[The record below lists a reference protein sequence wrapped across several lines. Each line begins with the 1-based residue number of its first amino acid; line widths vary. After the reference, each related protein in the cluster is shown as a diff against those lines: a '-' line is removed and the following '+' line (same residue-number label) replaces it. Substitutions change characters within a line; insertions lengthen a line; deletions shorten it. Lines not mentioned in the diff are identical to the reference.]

1 MSCEYAKGSEA
12 LTGSPSV
19 HDMFGY
25 LFALSLAYVLMAAYW
40 LQVFPAG
47 NGAGR
52 KFYFFLD
59 PRYWVSFRGAR
70 DKDLD
75 GTNSVLINNVSKS
88 FGSVEAVKD
97 LNLELKRGQVT
108 ALLGHNGA
116 GKSTLTN
123 ILSCEMDASEGE
135 VIIFG
140 RSVSVDPLSVRC
152 LVGIC
157 KQDYFLWPDL
167 SAKEHLDIFAGLR
180 GVDSENHDGIV
191 QKWLESV
198 DLTIDQH
205 KFSGTFSGGTKRR
218 LSVALSTVGYRPFL
232 IFDNQQLEW

>member
-1 MSCEYAKGSEA
+1 M
-12 LTGSPSV
+12 
-19 HDMFGY
+19 
-25 LFALSLAYVLMAAYW
+25 
-40 LQVFPAG
+40 
-47 NGAGR
+47 
-52 KFYFFLD
+52 
-59 PRYWVSFRGAR
+59 SFRGAR

-97 LNLELKRGQVT
+97 LNLELNRGQVT

-116 GKSTLTN
+116 GKNTLTN

-157 KQDYFLWPDL
+157 KQDDFLWPAL